1 MNKSEFLGVKTHVKN
16 IEYNFQEPQ
25 KDGYIELEIK
35 DEIEI
40 NEMTDEYIKTSAIRK
55 LIFKN
60 IENTFLNVTFDMNI
74 KISKPITKD
83 CFIEKIKNGK
93 GIISANVYS
102 KISLLISNITNMCP
116 LGTIITPPTYDAKEI
131 IIK

>member
-1 MNKSEFLGVKTHVKN
+1 MNKNEFLGVKTHVKN

-40 NEMTDEYIKTSAIRK
+40 NEMTDEYIKTLAIRK

-74 KISKPITKD
+74 KTSKPITKD
-83 CFIEKIKNGK
+83 SFIEKIKNGE

-116 LGTIITPPTYDAKEI
+116 LGTIITPPTYDVKEI